1 MIPTSRVDRRLL
13 AVRGM
18 THGLTSSLRPT
29 RRPAGKRP
37 SGGVGSPTVAA
48 GQELLGTAREM
59 APTWRGAPEHARANE
74 GHGKSME
81 LLGRGWDRE
90 PLADVGDALRRG
102 PLGHPP
108 NHTVDARP
116 AVGNDD
122 APTPEF
128 DAWRRARVQRAVR
141 NLRGLLAGRLVR
153 STGGEIALGGE
164 MPAAFARAALCSTV
178 RPRLELGSLDPLPQL
193 LPWLG
198 FAVGDL
204 TTGSEAAVALEE
216 VFVADR
222 TGDVTG
228 DPTEL
233 AVDLLGARVGRR
245 LSSLWGGR
253 RAGRGPDQSRFLDV

>member
-1 MIPTSRVDRRLL
+1 
-13 AVRGM
+13 
-18 THGLTSSLRPT
+18 
-29 RRPAGKRP
+29 
-37 SGGVGSPTVAA
+37 
-48 GQELLGTAREM
+48 
-59 APTWRGAPEHARANE
+59 
-74 GHGKSME
+74 ME

-102 PLGHPP
+102 PLGQPP

-128 DAWRRARVQRAVR
+128 DAWRRERVQRAVR

-153 STGGEIALGGE
+153 SAGGEIAQGGE

-233 AVDLLGARVGRR
+233 AVDLRGARVGRR
-245 LSSLWGGR
+245 LYGAVAGQDAAPTSPAFSTSDAAGQADAHRRPPQRSASSGNGLGPGELSRLGWADGARAAGR
-253 RAGRGPDQSRFLDV
+253 RWHRGRVRGRSA